1 MTHSVRTNAKSLPIA
16 AIAAGVLLLL
26 TLADAYRL
34 HGNPAEP
41 ASRRNAAQSREV
53 AARTWARCALYHARF
68 GGQRAQLVQ
77 VMQGGVANFV
87 VMEIGKRDPL
97 LRVVR
102 SRWLS
107 AAYGEGEHIWLGEFS
122 SAEAAMARAAQY
134 CPPALRCWP
143 GEAGCG
149 PKDQLFTPARAFFAL

>member
-1 MTHSVRTNAKSLPIA
+1 VPAKVKPLSIA
-16 AIAAGVLLLL
+16 AIAAGLLLLL
-26 TLADAYRL
+26 TLADAYRP
-34 HGNPAEP
+34 HGTPAEP
-41 ASRRNAAQSREV
+41 PSRRNAAQSQEV
-53 AARTWARCALYHARF
+53 AAGTWARCALYHARF

-107 AAYGEGEHIWLGEFS
+107 AAYGEGEHVWLGEFS

-149 PKDQLFTPARAFFAL
+149 PKDQLFTPAGAFFAL